1 MKLYEIEQGE
11 RIQLMARLERT
22 SVEYDVTVAFCTQGI
37 LCADPVYIEG
47 KILNF
52 TGDQVRISIVYAGNG
67 EQPLVWEGCGIQT
80 IQTKQGK
87 YYAIISQ
94 KDGKNWNRR
103 QNFRQYIG
111 IPGLLTIDSTRE
123 KRDVMVKDI
132 SVGGVSFVENT
143 TAEGSDI
150 GSFHLQFDDR
160 TNKMNV
166 QLAGHVVREEEV
178 EEGKKVFGC
187 IVTRSNVELGSY
199 IAMKQKQE
207 LAKHMS

>member
-11 RIQLMARLERT
+11 QIQLMARLERT
-22 SVEYDVTVAFCTQGI
+22 SVEYDIKVAFCTKGI
-37 LCADPVYIEG
+37 LCAEPVYIDGE
-47 KILNF
+47 ILNF
-52 TGDQVRISIVYAGNG
+52 TGDQVRISIVYSG
-67 EQPLVWEGCGIQT
+67 EGDKPIVWEGCGIQT

-94 KDGKNWNRR
+94 KDGKPWNRR

-111 IPGLLTIDSTRE
+111 LPGLLTIDSSRE
-123 KRDVMVKDI
+123 KMEVIVKDV
-132 SVGGVSFVENT
+132 SVGGVSFVGNT
-143 TAEGSDI
+143 KMEGTDI

-187 IVTRSNVELGSY
+187 IATRSNVDLGSY

-207 LAKHMS
+207 IAKHMS

>member
-37 LCADPVYIEG
+37 LCADPVYVDG

-52 TGDQVRISIVYAGNG
+52 TGDHVRISIVYAGEG
-67 EQPLVWEGCGIQT
+67 EQPMVWEGCGIQT

-94 KDGKNWNRR
+94 KDGKAWNRR

-111 IPGLLTIDSTRE
+111 LPGLLTIDSNRE
-123 KRDVMVKDI
+123 KLEVIVKDI
-132 SVGGVSFVENT
+132 SVGGVSFVGNT
-143 TAEGSDI
+143 QMEGTDI

-160 TNKMNV
+160 ANKMNV

-187 IVTRSNVELGSY
+187 IATKSNVELGSY

-207 LAKHMS
+207 IARHMS